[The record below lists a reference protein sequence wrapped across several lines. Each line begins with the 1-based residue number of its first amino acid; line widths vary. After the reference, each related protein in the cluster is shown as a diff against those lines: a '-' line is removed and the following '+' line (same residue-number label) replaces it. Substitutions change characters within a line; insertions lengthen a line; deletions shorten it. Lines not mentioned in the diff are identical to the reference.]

1 MVEGSRTGTRFGAYR
16 LDALIAVSSRA
27 RRTVIAL
34 AGSVVLIAGLAG
46 CGDDEPS
53 DPGNQRSVTVVGNG
67 EVEGTPDTLRVNLGV
82 ETTGSDVSTAINA
95 ANQQIAAITEAVVN
109 AGVPRENIQTQQVT
123 LSPDYSNPLPGGS
136 SEISGYRATNSLR
149 VDITDLTKASNV
161 LEVAVEAG
169 GNATRIS
176 NVAFVI
182 DDDSDLV
189 VNARE
194 QAFKDARD
202 RANQYAGLS
211 GDELGKVLT
220 IDETSSGQQVQ
231 VSEQQRSTMDSSAV
245 PLEPGQ
251 QTVSFAVTVK
261 WQLK

>member
-1 MVEGSRTGTRFGAYR
+1 MLSRGRRAAV
-16 LDALIAVSSRA
+16 ALV
-27 RRTVIAL
+27 
-34 AGSVVLIAGLAG
+34 GSVVVIAGLVA
-46 CGDDEPS
+46 CGDGEPS

-67 EVEGTPDTLRVNLGV
+67 QVEGAPDTLRADLGV
-82 ETTGSDVSTAINA
+82 ETTGDDVSTAVNA
-95 ANQQIAAITEAVVN
+95 ANQQIAAITEAAVN

-123 LSPDYSNPLPGGS
+123 LSPDYSNPVPGGS
-136 SEISGYRATNSLR
+136 SQISGYRATNSLR

-169 GNATRIS
+169 GNSTRIS
-176 NVAFVI
+176 NVSFVI

-194 QAFKDARD
+194 KAFKDARD
-202 RANQYAGLS
+202 RADQYAGLS

-231 VSEQQRSTMDSSAV
+231 VGERSAMDSSAV

-251 QTVSFAVTVK
+251 QTVSFSVTVK

>member
-1 MVEGSRTGTRFGAYR
+1 M
-16 LDALIAVSSRA
+16 LSRA
-27 RRTVIAL
+27 RRATVVF
-34 AGSVVLIAGLAG
+34 AGSVVLVTGLVA

-67 EVEGTPDTLRVNLGV
+67 QVEGAPDTLRADLGV
-82 ETTGSDVSTAINA
+82 ETAGDDVSTAVNA
-95 ANQQIAAITEAVVN
+95 ANQEIAAITEAVVN

-123 LSPDYSNPLPGGS
+123 LSPDYSNPVPGGS
-136 SEISGYRATNSLR
+136 SQISGYRATNSLR

-169 GNATRIS
+169 GNSTRIS
-176 NVAFVI
+176 NVSFVI

-194 QAFKDARD
+194 KAFSDARD
-202 RANQYAGLS
+202 RADQYARLS

-231 VSEQQRSTMDSSAV
+231 AGERTAMESSAV

-251 QTVSFAVTVK
+251 QTVSFSVTVK

>member
-1 MVEGSRTGTRFGAYR
+1 M
-16 LDALIAVSSRA
+16 LSRA
-27 RRTVIAL
+27 RRAAVAL
-34 AGSVVLIAGLAG
+34 AGSVVLITGLVA

-67 EVEGTPDTLRVNLGV
+67 QVEGAPDTLRADLGV
-82 ETTGSDVSTAINA
+82 ETTGDDVSTAVNA
-95 ANQQIAAITEAVVN
+95 ANQQISAITEAVVN

-123 LSPDYSNPLPGGS
+123 LSPDYSDPVPGGS
-136 SEISGYRATNSLR
+136 SQISGYRATNSLR

-169 GNATRIS
+169 GNSTRIS
-176 NVAFVI
+176 NVSFVI

-194 QAFKDARD
+194 QAFNDARD
-202 RANQYAGLS
+202 RADQYARLS

-231 VSEQQRSTMDSSAV
+231 AGERSTMDSSAV

-251 QTVSFAVTVK
+251 QTVSFSVTVK

>member
-1 MVEGSRTGTRFGAYR
+1 MLSRGRA
-16 LDALIAVSSRA
+16 ALV
-27 RRTVIAL
+27 AL
-34 AGSVVLIAGLAG
+34 AASVLVAGLAA
-46 CGDDEPS
+46 CGDDEPA

-67 EVEGTPDTLRVNLGV
+67 QVEGAPDTLRANLGV
-82 ETTGSDVSTAINA
+82 ETTGDDVSTAINA
-95 ANQQIAAITEAVVN
+95 ANQQISAITEAVVN
-109 AGVPRENIQTQQVT
+109 AGVAREKIQTQQVT
-123 LSPDYSNPLPGGS
+123 LTPDYSNPVPGGS
-136 SEISGYRATNSLR
+136 SQISGYRATNSLR
-149 VDITDLTKASNV
+149 VDITDLTKASSV

-176 NVAFVI
+176 NVSFVI
-182 DDDSDLV
+182 DDDSELV

-231 VSEQQRSTMDSSAV
+231 VTEQQRSTIDSSAV

-251 QTVSFAVTVK
+251 QTVSFSVTVK